1 MSSIMKLISIQSVV
15 KVLSSSILCWMYGI
29 VLCVMVFQ
37 LQSCTDNNV
46 ITRPQDVVF
55 PDSSISYLRS
65 VQPFTQITCAFSG
78 CHGDGSRIVMT
89 NYFTMIGNPGLLIP
103 NKPDIS
109 TYVQVLEGK
118 LSHNNAFYSLIND
131 NHKRGIRRWVLEGAR
146 NN

>member
-1 MSSIMKLISIQSVV
+1 MKHVASPPQNNIGHNVKSLSGLWLVCAFVVITIS
-15 KVLSSSILCWMYGI
+15 L
-29 VLCVMVFQ
+29 Q
-37 LQSCTDNNV
+37 LQSCSDGSV

-55 PDSSISYLRS
+55 PDSNISYLRT

-89 NYFTMIGNPGLLIP
+89 NYFTMIGNPGLIIP
-103 NKPDIS
+103 MRPDQS

-118 LSHNNAFYSLIND
+118 LSHNNAFYSLINE
-131 NHKRGIRRWVLEGAR
+131 NHKRGIRRWVQEGAK